1 MTDRSAVLLRAA
13 RAAARLMLPIDEAT
27 EHLLAAAA
35 EASELDLAAAI
46 TAAERLPTDDADAA
60 RARTILRTARE
71 VRLFPAA

>member
-13 RAAARLMLPIDEAT
+13 RSAARLMLPIDEAT
-27 EHLLAAAA
+27 QRLLAAGS

-46 TAAERLPTDDADAA
+46 SAAERLPAEDPDAE
-60 RARTILRTARE
+60 RARTILLTARD